1 MESSRDRVLKAVRH
15 EQPDVVPVNF
25 SNFYDPAQWF
35 DHFDVDDSS
44 ALRERLGFDIEYA
57 RPVYTGPYA
66 ERNLD
71 IWGTPIEGVFGADGV
86 GYSGERN
93 GYPLARA
100 ETVADIDR
108 FPWPDPDDFDYDAGA
123 RALQAIPDSKAKR
136 LDCKYGIRQ
145 EGSPPAESQGGGSW
159 LPLVCTLFNLF
170 GLEQTLINFRSAPR
184 LNEAALKHVETFTLE
199 FVRRSLDAAGGQ
211 ADFFFYGDDFA
222 TQQGLMISPE
232 DWRRYLKPVF
242 GSVFA
247 TVKERGVKV
256 WFHSCGQ
263 FRPVLPDLIDMGLDV
278 WEAVQVHLEGNDP
291 RALKRDFGRHI
302 TFFGAIST
310 QQTLPFGTTEQVRA
324 EVRERIRVLGEGG
337 GYICGPDHGVM
348 PDIPIENGLALID
361 EARGFRF

>member
-1 MESSRDRVLKAVRH
+1 MLKAVRH

-232 DWRRYLKPVF
+232 DWRR
-242 GSVFA
+242 
-247 TVKERGVKV
+247 
-256 WFHSCGQ
+256 
-263 FRPVLPDLIDMGLDV
+263 
-278 WEAVQVHLEGNDP
+278 
-291 RALKRDFGRHI
+291 
-302 TFFGAIST
+302 
-310 QQTLPFGTTEQVRA
+310 
-324 EVRERIRVLGEGG
+324 
-337 GYICGPDHGVM
+337 
-348 PDIPIENGLALID
+348 
-361 EARGFRF
+361 